1 MTTKGRRGLGVRD
14 SVLLGMLGAL
24 MFVLK
29 MALAW
34 LPNIEPVSLLIMV
47 YMVVF
52 GWKGLF
58 CVFVYVGLEYMVWGF
73 GLWSACYLYVWPL
86 LAVLT
91 MVFRR
96 MKSPLGWAVLSGAF
110 GLSFGALC
118 SLVYL
123 VTGGWA
129 AALSWWTMGIP
140 FDLMHCAGNFVAAAV
155 LFAPCKKTLMKL
167 TKQI

>member
-1 MTTKGRRGLGVRD
+1 MTSKGRGLGVRD
-14 SVLLGMLGAL
+14 IALLSMLGAL

-34 LPNIEPVSLLIMV
+34 LPNIEPVSLLILV

-52 GWKGLF
+52 GWKGLC
-58 CVFVYVGLEYMVWGF
+58 CVYVYVGLEYMVWGF

-86 LAVLT
+86 LAALA

-96 MKSPLGWAVLSGAF
+96 MEPPLGWAVLSGAF

-118 SLVYL
+118 SLVYW

-129 AALSWWTMGIP
+129 AALSWWAAGIP
-140 FDLMHCAGNFVAAAV
+140 FDLMHCVGNFAVAAV
-155 LFAPCKKTLMKL
+155 LFQPCKKILLKL
-167 TKQI
+167 TRQI